1 MSTTKKKASH
11 RLGFSPC
18 PNDTFIFHGLVTGK
32 VSTPGIQWEPV
43 LEDVE
48 TLNKLAFNRAIPVTK
63 ASFHAY
69 GNLRESH
76 LLLSAGSALGRGCG
90 PLIVA
95 REKMTRKQLESER
108 IAIPGKWTSAA
119 LLLRLFAPALRASQ
133 LIEMPFECILES
145 VLNGKVGAGLIIHES
160 RFTYAAQG
168 LVALEDLG
176 RWWEEESG
184 LPIPLGGIIADRT
197 LGEETLR
204 HINRALRESVRHA
217 RSHPEESAEY
227 VHRHAQELSEEV
239 TRAHIDLYV
248 NDFTEDLGEMGLK
261 AINALFRYAEA
272 KGILLPFEG
281 SLTL

>member
-1 MSTTKKKASH
+1 MNRSTY

-18 PNDTFIFHGLVTGK
+18 PNDTFIFHALATGK
-32 VSTPGIQWEPV
+32 VPTPGIEWEPI

-48 TLNKLAFNRAIPVTK
+48 TLNKLAFDRAIPVTK
-63 ASFHAY
+63 ISFHAY

-95 REKMTRKQLESER
+95 RETMTRQKLEGER

-119 LLLRLFAPALRASQ
+119 LLLRLFAPKLRASQ
-133 LIEMPFECILES
+133 LVEMPFDCILER
-145 VLNGKVGAGLIIHES
+145 VAQGKVAAGLIIHES
-160 RFTYAAQG
+160 RFTYADHG
-168 LVALEDLG
+168 LVALADLG
-176 RWWEEESG
+176 QWWEDESG
-184 LPIPLGGIIADRT
+184 LPIPLGGVIADRA
-197 LGEETLR
+197 LGEVQLR
-204 HINRALRESVRHA
+204 TINDALRESVRHA
-217 RSHPEESAEY
+217 RSHPDDSAEY
-227 VHRHAQELSEEV
+227 VRSHAQELSQEV

-248 NDFTEDLGEMGLK
+248 NDFTEDLGETGLE
-261 AINALFRYAEA
+261 AIGALFRYAEA